1 MTPEWRLKNEAS
13 AHAYSAIQSSAAL
26 AAFGGRGSEGP
37 LELGCCVEGLGP
49 RTSMERDAKYMTQ

>member
-1 MTPEWRLKNEAS
+1 MIKQYNGHLAERPEPRNS
-13 AHAYSAIQSSAAL
+13 ISAAL

-37 LELGCCVEGLGP
+37 LELGCCVERLGP